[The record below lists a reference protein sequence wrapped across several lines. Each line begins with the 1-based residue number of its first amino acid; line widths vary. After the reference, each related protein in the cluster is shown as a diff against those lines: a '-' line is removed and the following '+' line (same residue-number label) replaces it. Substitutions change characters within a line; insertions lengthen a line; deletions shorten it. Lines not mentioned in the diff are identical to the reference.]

1 MASGKQTP
9 RQKMIN
15 LMYLVFIA
23 MLALNM
29 SKEVLS
35 AFGSI
40 NEKLVSSNTS
50 YEEKNKEKLG
60 KLKDA
65 SEGENTEFKI
75 AYERAAAAHQ
85 LSKTYSDYLAT
96 QKELLLDNPKFVND
110 STGLKTEYEV
120 MDQSNFLDELYYKS
134 GKLTEAGQEFLTQ
147 MDTYKNG
154 MVTLLGDTNRD
165 VVADLNA
172 NFDSGDITGGDGV
185 TKNYISYNYVGFPLV
200 SSLTKMTQIQN
211 DINKVENELL
221 SSENEE
227 ALEIG
232 NNIKKNYE
240 TVMTTSRGAYY
251 ANTTFDGMLSLG
263 RIDASTKPTR
273 VELLV
278 DGKEIKENQ
287 YEFDGGRVVLKVG
300 TGSVGPHSITGK
312 LIYLQN
318 GNEVEVLVDKKFT
331 TINKPNAATIS
342 ADKMNV
348 VYRGVSN
355 PMTITFA
362 GIQDKDIRANAP
374 GLSRVKGSSY
384 KMNVTNVRDTKVNI
398 SVSGKLPGGAT
409 VSDKATFR
417 IKDIPAPQGL
427 LRGQPAPK
435 GKSFKIP
442 SSSLV
447 NAKIGAG
454 MDPDTFDFKLPI
466 KVEGFT
472 LKIPG
477 EPEIRVT
484 GNRFNDRAK
493 SALNQVEPGVIV
505 FITNIK
511 AVLASGSDYKLP
523 PISQM
528 LIEVAD

>member
-1 MASGKQTP
+1 MAGGKQTP

-65 SEGENTEFKI
+65 AEGENTEFKI
-75 AYERAAAAHQ
+75 AYERAAAVNQ
-85 LSKTYSDYLAT
+85 LSKTYIDYIAT
-96 QKELLLDNPKFVND
+96 QKELLLDNPKFEND

-134 GKLTEAGQEFLTQ
+134 GKLTEAGQEFITQ

-154 MVTLLGDTNRD
+154 MVTLLGDTNTD

-185 TKNYISYNYVGFPLV
+185 TKDYISYNYVGFPLV

-211 DINKVENELL
+211 DINKVQNELL
-221 SSENEE
+221 SSENEG
-227 ALEIG
+227 ALIIG
-232 NNIKKNYE
+232 SNIEKNYE
-240 TVMTTSRGAYY
+240 TVMTTSKGAYY
-251 ANTTFDGMLSLG
+251 TGSTFDGMLSLG
-263 RIDASTKPTR
+263 RVDASTKPAR

-278 DGKEIKENQ
+278 DGKEIKANQ
-287 YEFDGGRVVLKVG
+287 FEYDGGRVVLKVG
-300 TGSVGPHSITGK
+300 TGSVGDHKITGK
-312 LIYLQN
+312 LVYMQD

-362 GIQDKDIRANAP
+362 GIQDKDIRVNAP
-374 GLSRVKGSSY
+374 GLSRVNGSSY
-384 KMNVTNVRDTKVNI
+384 IMKPKKGTPEVTIN
-398 SVSGKLPGGAT
+398 VSGKLPDGGGT

-417 IKDIPAPQGL
+417 VKPIPPPVGK
-427 LRGQPAPK
+427 LRGKLQPD
-435 GKSFKIP
+435 GKCFRLP
-442 SSSLV
+442 RASLE
-447 NAKIGAG
+447 NARVGAG
-454 MDPDTFDFKLPI
+454 MSEDFDFDLPL
-466 KVEGFT
+466 T
-472 LKIPG
+472 
-477 EPEIRVT
+477 VT
-484 GNRFNDRAK
+484 GFIFKVDGQPEVKVVGTKLNDRA
-493 SALNQVEPGVIV
+493 
-505 FITNIK
+505 IK
-511 AVLASGSDYKLP
+511 ALSKAKRGATVRIEEISAVITSNAGYDLRRIAPMCIELAN
-523 PISQM
+523 
-528 LIEVAD
+528 